1 MDRINAWMREHE
13 FLLRR
18 LHSLS
23 GIVPVGFFLVEHL
36 FTNSMAAYG
45 RITFNE
51 HIHWIHNLPY
61 VLALEILF
69 IFVPLA
75 FHAIYGIV
83 IAMTGS
89 PNVNHY
95 PYMDNWRY
103 TLQRITGYIAFLFIM
118 AHLIHFRFA
127 FLFGGEQYM
136 GAEDPW
142 KLTVQGFV
150 GSGWLPGW
158 LIGLFYLTGTAAAV
172 YHLCNGVVTF
182 CITWGITV
190 GDQARKRVGIG
201 ALGLGVVLMIWTVMS
216 LGALM
221 YPERVTEARAA
232 QERPAVE
239 AGATP

>member
-23 GIVPVGFFLVEHL
+23 GIVPIGFFLIEHL

-51 HIHWIHNLPY
+51 HIHFIHALPY
-61 VLALEILF
+61 LLWLEILF

-75 FHAIYGIV
+75 FHAIYGIY
-83 IAMTGS
+83 IAMTGKS
-89 PNVNHY
+89 NVREY

-103 TLQRITGYIAFLFIM
+103 SLQRITGYIAFVFIIV
-118 AHLIHFRFA
+118 HLVHFRYA
-127 FLFGGEQYM
+127 FLFGGEEYM
-136 GAEDPW
+136 GAKDPW
-142 KLTVQGFV
+142 QLTVEGFA
-150 GSGWLPGW
+150 GSGWAPKW
-158 LIGLFYLTGTAAAV
+158 LIGTTYLLGTAATV
-172 YHLCNGVVTF
+172 FHFCNGIATF

-190 GDQARKRVGIG
+190 GDRARKRVAAG

-216 LGALM
+216 LGALL
-221 YPERVTEARAA
+221 YPENVTDAKAA
-232 QERPAVE
+232 QASHAAE
-239 AGATP
+239 AATAP